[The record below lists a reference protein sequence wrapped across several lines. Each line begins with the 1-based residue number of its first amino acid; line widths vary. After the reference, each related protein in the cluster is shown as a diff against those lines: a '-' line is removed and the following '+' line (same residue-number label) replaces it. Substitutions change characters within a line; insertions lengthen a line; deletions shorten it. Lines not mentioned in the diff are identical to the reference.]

1 MRAARSCAKAT
12 ITEYGTAPFSADLTT
27 SASSTG
33 TWRAIWSRCAAHPG
47 RQAITGRRYTR
58 AGLGRRE
65 TSKCCRHLWRRPIA
79 TGLPSSTCLAY
90 RNRHWVSIA
99 INMRQRTSCI
109 GRSYHVAIYLLNNY
123 IRLKP

>member
-79 TGLPSSTCLAY
+79 TGLPSSTCSAY

-99 INMRQRTSCI
+99 INASSNQLY
-109 GRSYHVAIYLLNNY
+109 RSKLSRRYTPPKQLYSHKTV
-123 IRLKP
+123 